1 MVKWGESMAKLL
13 KKENGEVMIES
24 LIVYLITFTLLFFI
38 LALMMLTYQ
47 RFTINTV
54 ATDMA
59 VKIAQNIRYSEINIE
74 DGIYT
79 EKDIKSLKPYRYLF
93 GNVNSMQNK
102 LQKSGGNYALSRLM
116 KTTFNGVVTEDNTT
130 FTVKILS
137 DGPAL
142 RHVTVTVVGEYKL
155 PFDEM
160 LDFFNL
166 SQIKT
171 FNVTAS
177 AKCVDILDYV
187 NYVDFTKNVVNIVYG
202 DLGKVG
208 KLVDKIV
215 TLVNK
220 FINYN

>member
-1 MVKWGESMAKLL
+1 MYKGF
-13 KKENGEVMIES
+13 KKENGEVMLES
-24 LIVYLITFTLLFFI
+24 LIVYLVTFTLLFLV

-47 RFTINTV
+47 KMTIKTI
-54 ATDMA
+54 ASDTA
-59 VKIAQNIRYSEINIE
+59 VKIAQNIRYSEIDVE

-79 EKDIKSLKPYRYLF
+79 EEDIKALKPYRYLF
-93 GNVNSMQNK
+93 GGIQSKQSELSDVSK
-102 LQKSGGNYALSRLM
+102 DFALSRLM
-116 KTTFNGVVTEDNTT
+116 KTTFNGVVTESNTKI
-130 FTVKILS
+130 TVKISS

-142 RHVTVTVVGEYKL
+142 RHITVTISGEYKL

-160 LDFFNL
+160 FDFFNL

-171 FNVTAS
+171 FEFSENAE
-177 AKCVDILDYV
+177 CVDILDYI
-187 NYVDFTKNVVNIVYG
+187 NYVDFSKNFVDIVWG

-208 KLVDKIV
+208 KLIDKIV